1 MATKAIYSC
10 SQGEV
15 YNISR
20 YAWHSCAEDL
30 VPFQAY
36 KSKYIDAFVADNL
49 AQTGIAED
57 LPDAT
62 ARYAPTQLLR
72 MSLVNINDQVLDC
85 FDFLLGYIED
95 AYKGNPDKIK
105 MMKKT
110 AGLNYLASVK
120 AYHWVS
126 TTNLLSSALQF
137 LVDYKTDLMANKNM
151 PDAFVLRFGKVNADF
166 DEAYKAWSM
175 SDKASYNLTE
185 DKIIATNKIWANLTA
200 LLTDA
205 QRVFKKDP
213 SKLDQFTIAF
223 ISGQVSGT
231 KAAGVSGKVMIVD
244 TKTGIPN
251 ATISIESLDK
261 SVKTDANGRFE
272 LSPIAANT
280 YTLKIEAEGYET
292 LIIEKYEV
300 KTGTIGR
307 LKIEMTPI
315 AAKTTATETA
325 TA

>member
-36 KSKYIDAFVADNL
+36 KSKYIDAFVVDNL

-231 KAAGVSGKVMIVD
+231 KAAGVGGKVVIVE
-244 TKTGIPN
+244 TKTAIAQVTVFIPELN
-251 ATISIESLDK
+251 K
-261 SVKTDANGRFE
+261 SVVTDAEGRFDF
-272 LSPIAANT
+272 SPMAASF
-280 YTLKIEAEGYET
+280 YTLQS
-292 LIIEKYEV
+292 
-300 KTGTIGR
+300 
-307 LKIEMTPI
+307 
-315 AAKTTATETA
+315 
-325 TA
+325 